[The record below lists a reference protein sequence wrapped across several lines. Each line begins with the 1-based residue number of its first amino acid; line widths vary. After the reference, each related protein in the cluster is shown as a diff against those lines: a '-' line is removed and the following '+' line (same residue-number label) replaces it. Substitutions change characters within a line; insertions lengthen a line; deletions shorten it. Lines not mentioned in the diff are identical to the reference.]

1 MVGIFIYLLLSYP
14 SCFWMKKIVPEGPVA
29 LVSAGPPPRIRFRAL
44 SWVKL
49 GADSAVISSSSD
61 GDENSGRR
69 VSAKSNGADD
79 ASSRLVVRTVWLAW
93 IYYLRYLY
101 FYKMIEKTGR
111 NFFFPNKWKKEKKV
125 YRKKER
131 NWEGVF
137 KKICFLNK
145 KKERKIDRKEKKDK
159 RIVKKRK

>member
-1 MVGIFIYLLLSYP
+1 MINIGYINFSSIVISLMFLNV
-14 SCFWMKKIVPEGPVA
+14 KIVPEGPVA

-79 ASSRLVVRTVWLAW
+79 ASSRLVVRTVWLA
-93 IYYLRYLY
+93 
-101 FYKMIEKTGR
+101 
-111 NFFFPNKWKKEKKV
+111 
-125 YRKKER
+125 
-131 NWEGVF
+131 
-137 KKICFLNK
+137 
-145 KKERKIDRKEKKDK
+145 
-159 RIVKKRK
+159 